1 MNDGR
6 SEQIFKLLDSIINN
20 DDRCELPFER
30 FDIFIIIILFNICFK
45 WCYIFILY
53 NIFMIIYMYIFIIY
67 IGVSNE
73 NFEIS
78 YEKLYFVLKISS
90 C

>member
-1 MNDGR
+1 
-6 SEQIFKLLDSIINN
+6 
-20 DDRCELPFER
+20 
-30 FDIFIIIILFNICFK
+30 
-45 WCYIFILY
+45 
-53 NIFMIIYMYIFIIY
+53 MIIYMYIFIIY